1 MGGRGGRNRVGV
13 DGTGAVDE
21 DKDIG
26 VTECTSLGLV
36 IYIGI
41 MHT

>member
-1 MGGRGGRNRVGV
+1 VGWGVGV

>member
-1 MGGRGGRNRVGV
+1 MTTGIVLRGVGV

-21 DKDIG
+21 DKDVG